1 MLRKLF
7 FPCALLMCAITAA
20 AQNTP
25 PSGSNPNMR
34 PMRGGNGNAA
44 AACFEKA
51 GLDQSVMQQLF
62 SIQREAHSQIQ
73 GVCSNTSLTPQQKQ
87 QQVQQIHQQ
96 THEKIGGL
104 ITPDQEKEL
113 LACKQQ
119 QQGGGG
125 GHAGGGIGMGGGCGE
140 MAHGGMRRGGPNAG
154 SQGSGSSSNSSP
166 SPQSSPQN

>member
-7 FPCALLMCAITAA
+7 LPCALLMCAITVA

-104 ITPDQEKEL
+104 ITPDQEKDL

-119 QQGGGG
+119 QQGGAA
-125 GHAGGGIGMGGGCGE
+125 HAGGGIGMGGGCGE
-140 MAHGGMRRGGPNAG
+140 MGHTGMRRGGPYGGA
-154 SQGSGSSSNSSP
+154 QGSGSSSNSSP